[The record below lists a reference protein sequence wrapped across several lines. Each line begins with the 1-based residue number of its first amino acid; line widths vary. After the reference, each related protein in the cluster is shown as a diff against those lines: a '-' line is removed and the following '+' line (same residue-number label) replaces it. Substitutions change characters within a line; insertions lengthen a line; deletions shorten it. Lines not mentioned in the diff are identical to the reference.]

1 MAGTQRRRIGRP
13 PASSSADTRQRI
25 LDVARAAFAEL
36 GYAGTTMHDI
46 ARKAGITTGALY
58 HYFDSKLEL
67 YGSVYDE
74 VQRFVFQAI
83 DERVRARRGFL
94 DQFDAYLNTALTLN
108 KLDPSLAQ
116 FLGAARVDLGRH
128 DELRQVVAT
137 SPGEG
142 SRFRDRLVTSALA
155 DGVIDEGR
163 ADHLDA
169 LIRVL
174 TVGLV
179 DGVSHDTSMQALVI
193 DAISWMMR
201 AGLVPPGERR

>member
-1 MAGTQRRRIGRP
+1 
-13 PASSSADTRQRI
+13 
-25 LDVARAAFAEL
+25 
-36 GYAGTTMHDI
+36 MHDI
-46 ARKAGITTGALY
+46 ARKSGITTGALY

-67 YGSVYDE
+67 YGSVYHE
-74 VQRFVFQAI
+74 VQQFVFQAI

-94 DQFDAYLNTALTLN
+94 DQFDAYLNTALMLN

-128 DELRQVVAT
+128 DELRQVVLT

-142 SRFRDRLVTSALA
+142 SLFRDRLVASALA

-163 ADHLDA
+163 ADHLNA

-179 DGVSHDTSMQALVI
+179 DGASHDTSVQALAI
-193 DAISWMMR
+193 DAISWLMR
-201 AGLVPPGERR
+201 AGLVAPGERR